1 MGKRH
6 ALIIT
11 AYQELDYLEELCEIY
26 SLYFNCYVHI
36 DKKNQNAAHAVSRLN
51 KIKNVFAVSLYSIHW
66 GSYRHILAILY
77 LLQKALLDGMNF
89 FHIISAN
96 TILIKNPKKVFSFFE
111 NNPQKIYMEVKEN
124 KGQSFYEFE
133 YRYTAYFF
141 QYLYDLK
148 GKRGDFWERVEK
160 YGSAIQ
166 RKLKLR
172 TKIRMKYKG
181 YLYCHLPAAVVS
193 YILEYVTRHPQYIR
207 TLKYCYVGEE
217 FFFQNIIMYSDY
229 ASEVMNNTLIYDEWG
244 VRGNPAFLDI
254 TDIEKLSNTDAFFAR
269 KVSRDQKEIFRL
281 LRSREE
287 F

>member
-141 QYLYDLK
+141 QY
-148 GKRGDFWERVEK
+148 GDWESEQPPKEPEYTDVVARIK
-160 YGSAIQ
+160 S
-166 RKLKLR
+166 
-172 TKIRMKYKG
+172 
-181 YLYCHLPAAVVS
+181 LPWDRS
-193 YILEYVTRHPQYIR
+193 LHIL
-207 TLKYCYVGEE
+207 
-217 FFFQNIIMYSDY
+217 QN
-229 ASEVMNNTLIYDEWG
+229 T
-244 VRGNPAFLDI
+244 
-254 TDIEKLSNTDAFFAR
+254 
-269 KVSRDQKEIFRL
+269 
-281 LRSREE
+281 
-287 F
+287 